1 MERLMITHQRYSLI
15 YNFHHLR
22 IQPIGRPLWF
32 NFLPKR
38 TGFLGGGRHF
48 LHENLAEN

>member
-15 YNFHHLR
+15 YNFHHL
-22 IQPIGRPLWF
+22 QPIGGPLWF
-32 NFLPKR
+32 NFLRKR
-38 TGFLGGGRHF
+38 TGFLGGSCHF